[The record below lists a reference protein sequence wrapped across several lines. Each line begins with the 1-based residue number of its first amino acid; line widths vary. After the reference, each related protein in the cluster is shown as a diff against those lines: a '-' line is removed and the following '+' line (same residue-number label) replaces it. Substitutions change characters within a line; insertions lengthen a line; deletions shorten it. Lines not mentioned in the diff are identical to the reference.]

1 MKDKKEYLFYKDVR
15 RHIRE
20 EGVIEANS
28 IEEATKIHNE
38 GMSEYEEV
46 DCWFEE
52 IMDEGSEEI

>member
-1 MKDKKEYLFYKDVR
+1 MVHLFYKDVR

-20 EGVIEANS
+20 ECVIEANS

-38 GMSEYEEV
+38 GMANYEEV

-52 IMDEGSEEI
+52 IMSRQRRIVY